1 MWNPAKA
8 EAPFTLMGLQ
18 CAALKWS
25 VKPDEE
31 GAFNVNPSQ
40 ATFSDKF
47 AHENCV
53 ILRETES
60 HNLTPYSRAI
70 VS

>member
-1 MWNPAKA
+1 
-8 EAPFTLMGLQ
+8 
-18 CAALKWS
+18 

-47 AHENCV
+47 GHENCV

-60 HNLTPYSRAI
+60 HNLTTYSRAN